1 MTDCPK
7 ADYDVAVVGA
17 GVAGLAAATTLAAAG
32 KTAIVLE
39 AGERVG
45 GRAWTA
51 YPPSLGGVWFDMGA
65 LLLHAAERNPLVA
78 IAERAGEKLR
88 QPTEMREERTFV
100 GTRLADAAELADYE
114 AAWDRFTAKADELL
128 SASDAP
134 LAAVAAHL
142 AHDPWALTVEAWEGP
157 VICAADAA
165 DFSLRDWR
173 TNALSGSN
181 LVPEG
186 GIGAFV
192 ARRLAA
198 GLDIRLGTPVL
209 RIGWDGPGGSGVS
222 LETSAGTIRAQSA
235 IVTVSTGVLA
245 AGTLAFDP
253 ALPAAHQAAI
263 AALPMG
269 LATKI
274 VLPAQT
280 QDRLDL
286 PPHCLVD
293 HRVEKAGEPMMIFQC
308 WPYGRDYVQGWVG
321 GRIAWALAREGDDA
335 VADFARAQLR
345 RLFGARVDRLFGPAA
360 LVTHWEKDPFV
371 RGAYCYARPGE
382 AAARARLAEPL
393 AGGRLI
399 FAGEACHEGLAGTLG
414 GAWESG
420 ERAARL
426 AMP

>member
-1 MTDCPK
+1 MTEC
-7 ADYDVAVVGA
+7 DVAVVGA

-39 AGERVG
+39 ASGRVG

-51 YPPSLGGVWFDMGA
+51 YPPSLNGAWFDMGA

-88 QPTEMREERTFV
+88 RVGDDRQERTFV
-100 GTRLADAAELADYE
+100 GTRPATEAELTDYE
-114 AAWDRFTAKADELL
+114 AAWGRFTAKADELL
-128 SASDAP
+128 SSSDPP

-142 AHDPWALTVEAWEGP
+142 PADPWALTVEAWEGP

-173 TNALSGSN
+173 TNSLSGSN

-192 ARRLAA
+192 SRRLSP
-198 GLDIRLGTPVL
+198 GLDIRLATHVL
-209 RIGWDGPGGSGVS
+209 RIGWHGPIT
-222 LETSAGTIRAQSA
+222 LETNAGTIRARSA

-245 AGTLAFDP
+245 AGALAFDP

-274 VLPAQT
+274 VLPAKT

-286 PPHCLVD
+286 PPHCLLD
-293 HRVEKAGEPMMIFQC
+293 RRVEKAGEPMMIFQC

-335 VADFARAQLR
+335 VADFARAELR
-345 RLFGARVDRLFGPAA
+345 RLFGARIDRVFGPAA
-360 LVTHWEKDPFV
+360 LVTHWESDPWV

-382 AAARARLAEPL
+382 AAARAHLAEPL

-426 AMP
+426 AIQ

>member
-209 RIGWDGPGGSGVS
+209 RIALGRSRGQWRQPRNERRHYPG
-222 LETSAGTIRAQSA
+222 A
-235 IVTVSTGVLA
+235 
-245 AGTLAFDP
+245 
-253 ALPAAHQAAI
+253 
-263 AALPMG
+263 
-269 LATKI
+269 K
-274 VLPAQT
+274 
-280 QDRLDL
+280 
-286 PPHCLVD
+286 
-293 HRVEKAGEPMMIFQC
+293 
-308 WPYGRDYVQGWVG
+308 
-321 GRIAWALAREGDDA
+321 
-335 VADFARAQLR
+335 
-345 RLFGARVDRLFGPAA
+345 
-360 LVTHWEKDPFV
+360 
-371 RGAYCYARPGE
+371 
-382 AAARARLAEPL
+382 ARLSRSPRASSPP
-393 AGGRLI
+393 GRWPSTPRSPPRTRPPSPRCRWASPRRSCCPPKPRTGWTFLR
-399 FAGEACHEGLAGTLG
+399 T
-414 GAWESG
+414 AWSIIG
-420 ERAARL
+420 SRKRASR
-426 AMP
+426 

>member
-1 MTDCPK
+1 MTDC
-7 ADYDVAVVGA
+7 DVVVVGA

-32 KTAIVLE
+32 KAAIVLE
-39 AGERVG
+39 ASERVG
-45 GRAWTA
+45 GRAWTVH
-51 YPPSLGGVWFDMGA
+51 PPSLGGAWFDMGA

-78 IAERAGEKLR
+78 IAKRAGEKLR

-100 GTRLADAAELADYE
+100 GTRPADPAELADYE
-114 AAWDRFTAKADELL
+114 GAWDRFTAKADELL
-128 SASDAP
+128 SASDLP
-134 LAAVAAHL
+134 LAAVAAQL
-142 AHDPWALTVEAWEGP
+142 PDDPWALTVEAWEGP

-198 GLDIRLGTPVL
+198 GLDIRLATPVR
-209 RIGWDGPGGSGVS
+209 RIAWGGPVS
-222 LETSAGTIRAQSA
+222 VETSAGTLRARSA

-253 ALPAAHQAAI
+253 ALPALHQAAI

-274 VLPAQT
+274 VLPAKT
-280 QDRLDL
+280 EDRLDL

-293 HRVEKAGEPMMIFQC
+293 HRVERAGEPMMIFQC

-345 RLFGARVDRLFGPAA
+345 RLFGARIDRVFGPAA
-360 LVTHWEKDPFV
+360 LVSHWESDPWV
-371 RGAYCYARPGE
+371 RGAYCYARPGQ

-426 AMP
+426 AMQ